1 MARSDLIVDLI
12 KAGVSGDQETAR
24 VTAEAIAA
32 NERAKK
38 HTVVAE
44 RIDRALTAP
53 PRPTGA
59 SPTRQGSLRSRD
71 GSGGIQRRHPEQP
84 LTNLFLAKAIRNAC
98 QELIEEQGRA
108 EVLRAHGLEPRH
120 RVLLVGP
127 PGNGKTSLAESLAF
141 ELALPLFAVRYDAV
155 VTSYLGETAQR
166 LRRLFDFVRTE
177 PCVLFFDE
185 FDAIGKE
192 RGDLHET
199 GEIKRVV
206 TTLLLQ
212 LDDLPSYCVL
222 VAATNHPELLDRA
235 TWRRFEIKL
244 ELGRPT
250 EDQMTEYFACR
261 LREFEQ
267 KSGYTAKR
275 LRLAVSPKSFSE
287 AEDFFLDLHRR
298 YALAQGNLTFRTLVK
313 DRVKARTDLS
323 DQHGRYGTNDRPTD
337 PAPS

>member
-1 MARSDLIVDLI
+1 MARSDLIVNLV
-12 KAGVSGDQETAR
+12 KAGVSGDPESVR
-24 VTAEAIAA
+24 ITAEAIAA
-32 NERAKK
+32 NERAQK

-44 RIDRALTAP
+44 RIDRVLSAP
-53 PRPTGA
+53 ARSTGI
-59 SPTRQGSLRSRD
+59 SPPKAGNLRVRD
-71 GSGGIQRRHPEQP
+71 GARGIQRRHPERP
-84 LTNLFLAKAIRNAC
+84 LASLFLSKAIRTAC
-98 QELIEEQGRA
+98 QELIEEQERA
-108 EVLRAHGLEPRH
+108 EVLRTRGLEPRH

-222 VAATNHPELLDRA
+222 AAATNHPELLDRA
-235 TWRRFEIKL
+235 TWRRFQIKL
-244 ELGRPT
+244 EIGRPT
-250 EDQMTEYFACR
+250 DDQMTEYFAHR
-261 LREFEQ
+261 LKEFGE

-275 LRLAVSPKSFSE
+275 LRSAVSPESFSE

-298 YALAQGNLTFRTLVK
+298 YALTQGSFAFRMLVE
-313 DRVKARTDLS
+313 DRVKARKDLRDEQGQYS
-323 DQHGRYGTNDRPTD
+323 TNGRSTD
-337 PAPS
+337 PTPS

>member
-1 MARSDLIVDLI
+1 MARSDLIVDLV
-12 KAGVSGDQETAR
+12 KAGVSGDQESAR

-59 SPTRQGSLRSRD
+59 SPTRQSSLRVRD
-71 GSGGIQRRHPEQP
+71 GSGGIQRRHPERP
-84 LTNLFLAKAIRNAC
+84 LTSLFLAKAIRNAC

-261 LREFEQ
+261 LREFDQ

-298 YALAQGNLTFRTLVK
+298 CALAQGNLTFRTLVK
-313 DRVKARTDLS
+313 DRVKARTELS
-323 DQHGRYGTNDRPTD
+323 DQHGRYGTNDRPAD